1 VSAAWR
7 APVLRR
13 VALLALAALMASAC
27 AVVSTRIAPSPPA
40 LRIAQVADE
49 GDAARRASTRL
60 LIEGLRADAAGDG
73 LRAKGHY
80 ERALALDPT
89 NPYAYLAYAR
99 YELALRELDQA
110 SRFLARARSF
120 FEAEAGERAGVAR
133 SADAHLLGLRGAI
146 EREAAGGEA
155 GAALLERARELDPA
169 AWSDARLDAAELL

>member
-1 VSAAWR
+1 VSAASR
-7 APVLRR
+7 TLVLRR
-13 VALLALAALMASAC
+13 VALLALAALIASAC
-27 AVVSTRIAPSPPA
+27 AVVPTRIAPSPA
-40 LRIAQVADE
+40 LRISQVADE
-49 GDAARRASTRL
+49 GDATRRASTRL

-73 LRAKGHY
+73 PRAKGHY